1 MTSPDS
7 LELRI
12 HPPFLAEDAA
22 EIAAFLRAR
31 GLEPPAGASDY
42 TVCLLDGGRI
52 VGTGSLSGR
61 IIQGLAV
68 DEDLR
73 GAGAAARI
81 VSELEA
87 EASRRG
93 RARLFVFTGPDKRA
107 IFESLGYRAIAEA
120 PGAAL
125 LLEKGGGLEEWL
137 SGLAADLGAGFAG
150 ARARAPRHGREAP
163 PDPQVVPLSALVMN
177 CNPFTL
183 GHLHLVKTA
192 AAGSERVVLFVVR
205 EEASSFPFD
214 VRLRLVREGVSA
226 LPNVLVLPG
235 SDYIISR
242 ATFPTYFLKDR
253 AGEAAAIHARLD
265 ADLFARR
272 IAPAIG
278 ATRRYVGQE
287 PYSPVTEIYNRALA
301 EVLPPLGV
309 ELVEIPRLES
319 GGAAVSAST
328 VRRAI
333 REGRLEYARDLVPPS
348 TWNYLSS
355 PGARDVL
362 KRVAASE
369 GRH

>member
-1 MTSPDS
+1 MSGPDS

-68 DEDLR
+68 DEGLR

-137 SGLAADLGAGFAG
+137 SGLAADLGPGLAEAQGPGRTASNVSHN
-150 ARARAPRHGREAP
+150 AP
-163 PDPQVVPLSALVMN
+163 VSALVMN

-192 AAGSERVVLFVVR
+192 AAGSRRVVLFVVR

-214 VRLRLVREGVSA
+214 VRFRLVREGVSA
-226 LPNVLVLPG
+226 LPNVLVLAG

-278 ATRRYVGQE
+278 ATRRYVGEE

-333 REGRLEYARDLVPPS
+333 REGRLEDVRDLVPPS

-362 KRVAASE
+362 RRVAASE